1 MKKLLAVML
10 TFMLC
15 LSLAAC
21 GNKLDEQAD
30 EVAEKL
36 DGVWGTTWTAPL
48 GQMTFVYEFSSV
60 NGNAGKVD
68 FYYIW
73 DNDVMRHDYGTFDVS
88 IQKDGVINIGYL
100 TTTDANGN
108 TERLKKVKEETL
120 VYTYEDGNL
129 TLSGNGEDSKSYFK
143 IED

>member
-1 MKKLLAVML
+1 MKKIIILLLVAVM
-10 TFMLC
+10 C
-15 LSLAAC
+15 LSFAAC
-21 GNKLDEQAD
+21 GNNLDKQAD
-30 EVAEKL
+30 EVAELL

-73 DNDVMRHDYGTFDVS
+73 DDDVMRHDYGTFDVS

-100 TTTDANGN
+100 TSTDADGN
-108 TERLKKVKEETL
+108 TERLEKVKEDTL
-120 VYTYEDGNL
+120 TYTYEDGTL
-129 TLSGNGEDSKSYFK
+129 TLSGSGEDSKSYFK